1 MSRYQLVF
9 VELPPI
15 LEVSREDDT
24 LDSEGQEEFSS
35 SSGCE
40 YSFADF
46 KDILSPVKIADSP
59 PVTLVHPSSTARNGS
74 RQRTVEEACA
84 PAPHSESSSTAG
96 QVAAKNK
103 RSNKRSRSR
112 MDSMEKD
119 KDVEPEELSPDTLR
133 GKHKQ
138 DRRPSKPSNTTEV
151 TIEIKPDKPKA
162 ERKLSRSRTLPST
175 PQKRRS
181 SSADDLLRLQ
191 ANAGEDNLLR
201 LGKGSMGKSA
211 QDCSRL
217 AAEEPPSGPTT
228 LCIPQI
234 HVESTETTERRRRL
248 LPQPPVDG
256 STIPTR
262 DAAWRLEDDDN
273 VNYLCAIDDIRIQT
287 ADTVIQELGGDFQDS
302 RGTKGGQLSRLARKF
317 AGHPKEERKAALKY
331 RSISVDNGEDFYYP
345 LAMSGRSRSI
355 ESLHSPSSE
364 EMKRR
369 NIPPATPPSIPPPTS
384 SRVNK
389 KLSNKHRGF
398 SIDSAMGPN
407 LDKGKRSRKTSYG
420 PMPSPVL
427 FDSVELQDLDAV
439 RSLLNS
445 PHCPDINSINEEGF
459 TPLDVAMMTNNV
471 PMSKM
476 LITAGAV
483 DNPRF
488 TCPEARGLH
497 LATLVSEAERKVDN
511 IMQQVVNMGPP
522 TSAQQQKEQEQQ
534 LKSWEWRFRLLKR
547 MKAGFEHARPPGAPT
562 AVRLGVS
569 SSTSLVVNF
578 QEPDTINGAM
588 ATRYKVEWSCFENFV
603 PLAGEFILTDLK
615 SLSYKILGLSK
626 GNSYYVRVSA
636 CNVKGWGPNKATIPP
651 AAVPSNWRELEIAES
666 QDRHR
671 LKKLEDLK
679 TQIKNAKMLEADT
692 ISTHSSPKGSPP
704 HMRRS
709 MKKGLKNF
717 FQSVKF
723 HRNLKS
729 RGVYLATILYHGDHI
744 LVTGEDNIP
753 VVEVDDTFPSMLNL
767 DLHWFMKVSCTWSD
781 LRQLRQDLDRC
792 ASASSASFR
801 SRLLQAAIQ
810 LQNSLECRTWAMCTT
825 LPSRTSH
832 GSIVIPTV
840 RQVKDPKYVQS
851 SSLKWVPISRLQRR
865 RMSAAEDPS
874 ALERLL
880 NRIPEIMH
888 YNHNSTKPP
897 PQGLYIGY
905 LKLCSSMDS
914 IGVLVPKG
922 NPNMLPHCRI
932 RDNPNVS
939 SEEWDWVRRLCN
951 GEVTEEDPKPSQAQ
965 SIFRDQLIRAS
976 RRLLNSLDVS
986 EEDAL
991 QHRLFCTE
999 VLELDNNVSML
1010 LLVPP
1015 VEDVCCAPGQTHHLF
1030 QQDSFLTLPLQ
1041 VFELVHMTT
1050 FQPTFFDQYATL
1062 SSQLEVENFLVQHQC
1077 REAFS
1082 DSELSGAKHRQLRI
1096 ANFQQDLEDVW
1107 RGARWIM
1114 DVLQYA
1120 RDRTADGGLLVER
1133 IYQAATPSVPKVPT
1147 QLSLPKTRR
1156 SSDSDDNFARRSP
1169 EVCSS
1174 TSDEEGMSKGT
1185 SPIPTHVPFSPP
1197 LGEPGLVLVREASPS
1212 RSRVRSRSISPVNR
1226 HKDASPPRGTAET
1239 YGPTKTEILTGS
1251 TKAGILRVYPDYHT
1265 GLAKGTSVKL
1275 HVTTKT
1281 TSREVIDLVVRQINK
1296 AGRTRDPVSPLYAD
1310 DLLHNFFL
1318 VAIIAGR
1325 ERQLPDTYQPL
1336 QLQNPWAKGKLLVRL
1351 RDQATAALAML
1362 HETQSTSV

>member
-1 MSRYQLVF
+1 M
-9 VELPPI
+9 
-15 LEVSREDDT
+15 
-24 LDSEGQEEFSS
+24 
-35 SSGCE
+35 
-40 YSFADF
+40 
-46 KDILSPVKIADSP
+46 
-59 PVTLVHPSSTARNGS
+59 
-74 RQRTVEEACA
+74 
-84 PAPHSESSSTAG
+84 
-96 QVAAKNK
+96 
-103 RSNKRSRSR
+103 
-112 MDSMEKD
+112 
-119 KDVEPEELSPDTLR
+119 PDPM
-133 GKHKQ
+133 Q
-138 DRRPSKPSNTTEV
+138 
-151 TIEIKPDKPKA
+151 
-162 ERKLSRSRTLPST
+162 
-175 PQKRRS
+175 
-181 SSADDLLRLQ
+181 
-191 ANAGEDNLLR
+191 
-201 LGKGSMGKSA
+201 
-211 QDCSRL
+211 
-217 AAEEPPSGPTT
+217 
-228 LCIPQI
+228 
-234 HVESTETTERRRRL
+234 
-248 LPQPPVDG
+248 
-256 STIPTR
+256 

-369 NIPPATPPSIPPPTS
+369 NIPPATPPSVPPPTS

-459 TPLDVAMMTNNV
+459 TPLDVAVMTNNV

-488 TCPEARGLH
+488 SCPEARGLHLATLVSEAERKVDNIMQQVVNMGPPTSAQQQKFSLVSLFITLMQIYLWMKDIGIGEDFYYPLAMSGRSRSIESLHSPSSEEMKRRNIPPATPPSVPPPTSSRVNKKLSNKHRGFSIDSAMGPNLDKGKRSRKTSYGPMPSPVLFDSVELQDLDAVRSLLNSPHCPDINSINEEGFTPLDVAVMTNNVPMSKMLITAGAVDNPRFSCPEARGLH

-569 SSTSLVVNF
+569 SSMSLVVSF

-588 ATRYKVEWSCFENFV
+588 ATRYKVEWSCYENFV
-603 PLAGEFILTDLK
+603 PLAGEFVLSDLK
-615 SLSYKILGLSK
+615 TLSYNIMGLSK
-626 GNSYYVRVSA
+626 GNTYYVRVSA
-636 CNVKGWGPNKATIPP
+636 CNVKGWGPTKATIPP
-651 AAVPSNWRELEIAES
+651 AGVPSNWRELEVAES

-810 LQNSLECRTWAMCTT
+810 LQNSLGVQDLGYVYHTVIKD
-825 LPSRTSH
+825 SH

-897 PQGLYIGY
+897 PKGLYIGY

-939 SEEWDWVRRLCN
+939 SEEWDWVRRLGS

-976 RRLLNSLDVS
+976 KRLLNSLDIS

-999 VLELDNNVSML
+999 VLELDHNVSML

-1015 VEDVCCAPGQTHHLF
+1015 VEEVCCAPGQTHHLF

-1050 FQPTFFDQYATL
+1050 FQRNFFDQYATL

-1096 ANFQQDLEDVW
+1096 ANFQQDLEDIW

-1133 IYQAATPSVPKVPT
+1133 IYQSATPSVPKVPT

-1174 TSDEEGMSKGT
+1174 TSDEEGVSKGT

-1197 LGEPGLVLVREASPS
+1197 LEPALVLVRDASPS
-1212 RSRVRSRSISPVNR
+1212 RPRVRSRSISPVNR
-1226 HKDASPPRGTAET
+1226 QKDVSSPQGTTEGG

-1296 AGRTRDPVSPLYAD
+1296 AGRSRDPGSPMYPD